1 MRALFWNIRG
11 FGHMG
16 RRTLLEEYMRKED
29 VDIVGLQETIKTD
42 FHFHELLS
50 LDPLE
55 RFEWHFTP
63 AVGRSGGMLMGLSRD
78 VYDIISWDR
87 GSFFLAAHF
96 RIRATLREL
105 VVIQV
110 YGPANH
116 SRSAEFLGELQQKV
130 TTVTVAAFPVLVG
143 GF

>member
-1 MRALFWNIRG
+1 MLALFWNIRG
-11 FGHMG
+11 FGHLG
-16 RRTLLEEYMRKED
+16 RRTLLKEYMRKED

-42 FHFHELLS
+42 FRFHELLS

-87 GSFFLAAHF
+87 GAFFLAAHF

-110 YGPANH
+110 YGPADH
-116 SRSAEFLGELQQKV
+116 SRSV
-130 TTVTVAAFPVLVG
+130 
-143 GF
+143 